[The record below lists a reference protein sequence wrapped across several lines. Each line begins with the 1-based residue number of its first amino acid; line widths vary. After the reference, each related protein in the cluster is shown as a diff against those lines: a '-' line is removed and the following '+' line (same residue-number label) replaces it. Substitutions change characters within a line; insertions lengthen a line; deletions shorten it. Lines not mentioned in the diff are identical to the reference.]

1 MDIFFNFL
9 KCIFLYI
16 LYLYEICF
24 LVFQYRINI
33 LHFILN
39 YILYRI
45 KKKKKRL
52 KKKKHLKLSFIYS
65 FP

>member
-1 MDIFFNFL
+1 MNIFFNFL
-9 KCIFLYI
+9 KCIFIYI
-16 LYLYEICF
+16 LYLYELFF

-52 KKKKHLKLSFIYS
+52 KNKKHLKLSLHL
-65 FP
+65 